1 MKELLPTARQLKRIQ
16 KVIACIGEDRV
27 ISYLQKHWP
36 AATLENM
43 NRKQANK
50 IITGMGYVL
59 PRPIIHGIYEG
70 QLH

>member
-27 ISYLQKHWP
+27 KHWP